1 MLIFVLRR
9 ELLVGVIPISKLG
22 LHICSL
28 TVSTCIEA
36 VEVVVIQ
43 AFWLAPFLKL
53 CITLR
58 ECPTDVFGN
67 CVTYAA
73 KSWLVVLVD
82 ELCIVLA
89 KDLFLLIIDTIRV

>member
-1 MLIFVLRR
+1 MVR
-9 ELLVGVIPISKLG
+9 VIPISKLG
-22 LHICSL
+22 LHIYSL

-58 ECPTDVFGN
+58 ECPTHVFGN
-67 CVTYAA
+67 CVAYAA
-73 KSWLVVLVD
+73 KSRLVVLVD
-82 ELCIVLA
+82 KLGFVLA

>member
-1 MLIFVLRR
+1 MVR
-9 ELLVGVIPISKLG
+9 VIPISKLG
-22 LHICSL
+22 LHIYSL

-36 VEVVVIQ
+36 VEMVVIQ

-58 ECPTDVFGN
+58 ECPTHVFGN
-67 CVTYAA
+67 CVAYAA
-73 KSWLVVLVD
+73 KSRLVVLVD
-82 ELCIVLA
+82 KLGFVLA

>member
-1 MLIFVLRR
+1 MVR
-9 ELLVGVIPISKLG
+9 VIPISKLG
-22 LHICSL
+22 LHIYSL

-58 ECPTDVFGN
+58 ECPTHVFGN
-67 CVTYAA
+67 CVAYAA
-73 KSWLVVLVD
+73 KSRLVILVD
-82 ELCIVLA
+82 KLGVVSA